1 MRIPP
6 DIRAWIT
13 VILASILAFVISVAL
28 ISATQTYTQK
38 QRTAAILNPVR
49 LIGAGGFST
58 YIAVQSVDLKNRVM
72 IATIRSPAAG
82 EDIDIKLKIPNGLIV
97 ERQDAVIKDN
107 MIVGRTP
114 LRAASTTDIT
124 LGTRGYGYMRYEADG
139 SMYLGYI
146 LIGSPFPR
154 P

>member
-1 MRIPP
+1 
-6 DIRAWIT
+6 
-13 VILASILAFVISVAL
+13 
-28 ISATQTYTQK
+28 
-38 QRTAAILNPVR
+38 
-49 LIGAGGFST
+49 
-58 YIAVQSVDLKNRVM
+58 M

-139 SMYLGYI
+139 SMYLGYPHR
-146 LIGSPFPR
+146 LPVPA
-154 P
+154 PLT